1 MCAGGATHR
10 HISYVKEAAVKA
22 RKNPTNEQLARRIR
36 RPPESCHDPRI
47 KNDAYWA
54 LRHQGYPHSYAKR
67 AFRDQVPV
75 VHERTSSG
83 DTGEYDL
90 DDELLFP
97 AGSTWTEV
105 EVAIRPDLSEGVIPN
120 LEPRTTEYTVWDNQV
135 PGFGVRVRP
144 SGHKSY
150 IVYYRIRHE
159 KKLRKYTIG
168 KVAEFALEQARE
180 AARSVRRAART
191 VSDPALCTRGKIGSW
206 PTSPLLP

>member
-1 MCAGGATHR
+1 M
-10 HISYVKEAAVKA
+10 SYVQEITVKA
-22 RKNPTNEQLARRIR
+22 RKNPTSEQLARRVR

-83 DTGEYDL
+83 NSGEYDL
-90 DDELLFP
+90 DEPLFP
-97 AGSTWTEV
+97 AGSKWTEI
-105 EVAIRPDLSEGVIPN
+105 EVAIRPDLSEEAIRK
-120 LEPRTTEYTVWDNQV
+120 LEPRASEYTVWDNQV

-150 IVYYRIRHE
+150 IVYYRIRPE
-159 KKLRKYTIG
+159 PKLRKYTIG
-168 KVAEFALEQARE
+168 KIAEFTLEQARE
-180 AARSVRRAART
+180 LARDFRCAARMGSN
-191 VSDPALCTRGKIGSW
+191 PALRTRDHSASW

>member
-1 MCAGGATHR
+1 M
-10 HISYVKEAAVKA
+10 SYVKEVAVKA
-22 RKNPTNEQLARRIR
+22 RKNPTNEQLARRVR

-75 VHERTSSG
+75 IHERTSSG
-83 DTGEYDL
+83 TSGEYDL
-90 DDELLFP
+90 DEPLFP
-97 AGSTWTEV
+97 AGSTWTEI
-105 EVAIRPDLSEGVIPN
+105 EVAIRPDLSEEAIRK
-120 LEPRTTEYTVWDNQV
+120 LEPRMSEYTVWDNQV

-159 KKLRKYTIG
+159 TKLRKYTIG
-168 KVAEFALEQARE
+168 KIAEFALQQARE
-180 AARSVRRAART
+180 AARGFRCTARMG
-191 VSDPALCTRGKIGSW
+191 SDPALRARDQHASW